1 MHISYATLFLIPAA
15 WAAAI
20 QVSDTVSGI
29 IKPATDL
36 ANPSI
41 IGSNPSDVAIRSL
54 AEGLE
59 SLNPA
64 IQEDEDNTNSSRD
77 VSIITR
83 RGLIDD
89 LEGILGELDDL
100 KKELTLSYGE
110 AKEKVRQQIREI
122 VDQLRETYQKF
133 IARVKEILSGT
144 DEKKRHVSR
153 SVGKTTDGIQ
163 SRNDDIAHELIE
175 ILTNL
180 ATLGDVFR
188 EQAKA
193 VADLAGEE
201 IKKQTNELLRRL
213 NEIKVKITGVVKDFV
228 EGSLSGDLS

>member
-1 MHISYATLFLIPAA
+1 MHISYAALLIIPAA

-20 QVSDTVSGI
+20 QVSDTVPGI

-54 AEGLE
+54 VGSLE

-64 IQEDEDNTNSSRD
+64 IQEENTNSSRD

-110 AKEKVRQQIREI
+110 AKEKVREQIREI

-133 IARVKEILSGT
+133 IARVEEILSGT